1 MFSSLRNFRF
11 RNRVGPTP
19 ILRNFCIT
27 HFIIAEMNANFCTT
41 RYEIKVK
48 KLIYLTYNELYLI
61 STLIKNNALK
71 AILIFILLPGGNMG
85 IDLMF
90 SYLD

>member
-1 MFSSLRNFRF
+1 
-11 RNRVGPTP
+11 
-19 ILRNFCIT
+19 
-27 HFIIAEMNANFCTT
+27 MNANFCTT

-61 STLIKNNALK
+61 SILIKNNGLK
-71 AILIFILLPGGNMG
+71 AILIFILLPGAYMG
-85 IDLMF
+85 IDFMF